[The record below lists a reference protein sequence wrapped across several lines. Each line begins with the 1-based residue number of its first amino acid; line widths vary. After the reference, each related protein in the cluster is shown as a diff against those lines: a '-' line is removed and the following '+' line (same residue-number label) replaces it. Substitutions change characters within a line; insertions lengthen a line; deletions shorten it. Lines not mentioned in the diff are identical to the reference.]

1 MISWTHEENFD
12 INFLKFKFRTYDNV
26 VYNEIINILVC
37 VRSLSSANKKMNN
50 YYPNFKLKDC
60 FYESEV

>member
-37 VRSLSSANKKMNN
+37 VRSLSSANKKN
-50 YYPNFKLKDC
+50 
-60 FYESEV
+60 E